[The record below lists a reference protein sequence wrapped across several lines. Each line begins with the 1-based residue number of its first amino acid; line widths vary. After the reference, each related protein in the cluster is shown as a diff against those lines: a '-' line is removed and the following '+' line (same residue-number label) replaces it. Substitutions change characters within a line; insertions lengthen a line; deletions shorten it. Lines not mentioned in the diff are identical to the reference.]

1 MKTSFSALAALA
13 AALLLS
19 SANAHVNLKSPVPF
33 RTSTQAPQN
42 AIQQD
47 FDMKAPLDKSG
58 SNFPCKG
65 YHKDAQGTQPLVDWP
80 AGSTQTMSFDGSA
93 THGGGSC
100 QVSFSEDGGNTW
112 KVGKSFVGGCP
123 LKDISFT
130 VPKETKNGPVFVAWT
145 WFNNVGN
152 REMYMNCAAVTITG
166 GGQGLS
172 AYPDMFK
179 ANIGNDCTTETGDL
193 AFPDPGKNVEGS
205 GGVPPV
211 GGGCGATG
219 SQPPAGGSQ
228 SSAPPAAGGPSPTSA
243 PPSAGGPSPT
253 STPSSSSVASKPNS
267 SKPSPNPT
275 LSSAPPQLTPTSG
288 SQVTSPAPSGTT
300 KTSVPAGTPSSVPSG
315 TVAPV
320 PSSPAPAPS
329 TAPSQYPQPST
340 GGACVEGA
348 ITCNADGT
356 WSQCGSGVNQNM
368 GKTAPGTACANG
380 GTKPLKT
387 KRFIRFSKEHMA
399 RNA

>member
-1 MKTSFSALAALA
+1 MKTSFSALATLA
-13 AALLLS
+13 AALLLG
-19 SANAHVNLKSPVPF
+19 SASAHVNLKSPVPF
-33 RTSTQAPQN
+33 RSSTQAPQN
-42 AIQQD
+42 APVQD
-47 FDMKAPLDKSG
+47 FDMKAPLDTSG

-65 YHKDAQGTQPLVDWP
+65 YHKDAKGTQPLVEWP
-80 AGSTQTMSFDGSA
+80 AGSTQVMSFDGSA

-130 VPKETKNGPVFVAWT
+130 VPKETKNGPVFVAWS

-172 AYPDMFK
+172 AYPDMFI
-179 ANIGNDCTTETGDL
+179 ANIGNDCTTAQGDL
-193 AFPDPGKNVEGS
+193 AFPNPGKNVEGS

-219 SQPPAGGSQ
+219 SQPPAGGSP
-228 SSAPPAAGGPSPTSA
+228 SSAPPV
-243 PPSAGGPSPT
+243 AGGPSPT
-253 STPSSSSVASKPNS
+253 STPSKPDG

-275 LSSAPPQLTPTSG
+275 LSTVPPQVTPTGG
-288 SQVTSPAPSGTT
+288 SQVTSPVPTGTT
-300 KTSVPAGTPSSVPSG
+300 KTSVPAGTQPTRTGAPSS
-315 TVAPV
+315 
-320 PSSPAPAPS
+320 
-329 TAPSQYPQPST
+329 YPQPAS
-340 GGACVEGA
+340 GGACVEGT

-356 WSQCGSGVNQNM
+356 WSQCGSGVSQNM

-380 GTKPLKT
+380 RVKAIKI
-387 KRFIRFSKEHMA
+387 KRFIRFSREHMA

>member
-65 YHKDAQGTQPLVDWP
+65 YHKDAKGTQPLVDWP

-152 REMYMNCAAVTITG
+152 REMYMNCAAITNTG

-219 SQPPAGGSQ
+219 SQPPAGGSH
-228 SSAPPAAGGPSPTSA
+228 
-243 PPSAGGPSPT
+243 
-253 STPSSSSVASKPNS
+253 
-267 SKPSPNPT
+267 PNPT

-380 GTKPLKT
+380 GTKPIKT